1 MFRKLRI
8 PLIIIV
14 ILLVGTGFASAQG
27 KSNLVFLGRDGT
39 YEEAMR
45 VAIEQYQQQHPNV
58 RIEYLGLPWSGL
70 REKITVELVEGRGD
84 FDLIILDD
92 PWTSEFLPAG
102 FLEDLG
108 PWFAKTG
115 KELSGDFIDSL
126 LNLGRWPYPDG
137 SLYALPIVGN
147 VQLFAYR
154 RDLFEAHGLNH
165 PPATWTEVVEA
176 AKLISQDPDTF
187 GVVFR
192 GARGN
197 DIVVSFL
204 PILWAF
210 GGDIIVDGKSAVDS
224 PEFLAALELFLE
236 LRKSAPGDVDVYQA
250 SRVRELLM
258 SGNAAM
264 AVEVWPAWVPE
275 LDRPE
280 VSNVVGKFELVKHP
294 GQTAK
299 SAPMLGPWLAGITST
314 SRNKETA
321 FDFLTFMT
329 SLEIQKMAAVK
340 VGNPPT
346 LASLYT
352 DPELVVMYRW
362 YPDQLEALQSGVAR
376 PRTALWS
383 RVEDTLAGYL
393 HEALVGIRTPEEAMS
408 VAHQAISRILR

>member
-1 MFRKLRI
+1 MVRKSM
-8 PLIIIV
+8 
-14 ILLVGTGFASAQG
+14 ILLLCSLVLLTSTGIVLAQD
-27 KSNLVFLGRDGT
+27 SINLVFLGRDGT

-45 VAIEQYQQQHPNV
+45 VAIGQYEQLNPNV
-58 RIEYLGLPWSGL
+58 KIEYMGLPWSGL
-70 REKITVELVEGRGD
+70 REKITIELVEGRGD
-84 FDLIILDD
+84 FDLIIIDD

-108 PWFAKTG
+108 PWFEQTG
-115 KELSGDFIDSL
+115 KELPDDFIDSL

-154 RDLFEAHGLNH
+154 SDLFEAQGLNH
-165 PPATWTEVVEA
+165 PPKTWTDVA
-176 AKLISQDPDTF
+176 AAARMFSEESDTF
-187 GVVFR
+187 GMVFR

-210 GGDIIVDGKSAVDS
+210 GGDIIVDGQSGIDS
-224 PEFLAALELFLE
+224 PEFLAALKLFLE
-236 LRKSAPGDVDVYQA
+236 LRNYAPGDVDTYQA
-250 SRVRELLM
+250 ARVREALM
-258 SGNAAM
+258 SGQAAM

-275 LDRPE
+275 LDDP
-280 VSNVVGKFELVKHP
+280 SASSVVGLFELVKHP
-294 GQTAK
+294 GQTAE
-299 SAPMLGPWLAGITST
+299 SAPMLGPWLAGVTST
-314 SRNKETA
+314 SNNKAAA

-329 SLEIQKMAAVK
+329 SPEVQKMAAVE

-352 DPELVVMYRW
+352 DPDLVALYRW
-362 YPDQLEALQSGVAR
+362 YPDQLEALQNGVAR
-376 PRTALWS
+376 PRTPLWS

-393 HEALVGIRTPEEAMS
+393 HEALVGISTPEAAMDA
-408 VAHQAISRILR
+408 AHAAVSRILR